1 MKIKE
6 VTNPEEQL
14 GLLRV
19 IIDNTWSAI
28 KQQADTQARQK
39 AAQTAPKSK
48 AKSPKALK
56 PAPSAAIPKPLPKPR
71 PLYKTNAQTKAQPMA
86 TQAYKLSHKQAPSNN
101 GTPNTINNKVVSPA
115 DTLKVDKEK
124 DDLINLSYGA
134 LPRKT
139 L

>member
-39 AAQTAPKSK
+39 VAQPPPKSK
-48 AKSPKALK
+48 AKSPKAPK
-56 PAPSAAIPKPLPKPR
+56 PAPYAAMPKPLPKPR
-71 PLYKTNAQTKAQPMA
+71 PLYKVNTQTKVQPMA
-86 TQAYKLSHKQAPSNN
+86 TQAHKFSHKQAPSNN
-101 GTPNTINNKVVSPA
+101 GAPNPVNNKGLSPA
-115 DTLKVDKEK
+115 DTLKADKEK

>member
-14 GLLRV
+14 GLLRI

-28 KQQADTQARQK
+28 KQQADTQARQRV
-39 AAQTAPKSK
+39 AQPAPKSK
-48 AKSPKALK
+48 TKSPKAPK
-56 PAPSAAIPKPLPKPR
+56 PAPYAAMPKQLPKPK
-71 PLYKTNAQTKAQPMA
+71 PLYKTNTQTKAQPVA
-86 TQAYKLSHKQAPSNN
+86 TQAHKLSHKQAPSNN
-101 GTPNTINNKVVSPA
+101 GAPNPVNNKVLSPA

-134 LPRKT
+134 LPRKP

>member
-28 KQQADTQARQK
+28 KQQADTQARHQ
-39 AAQTAPKSK
+39 AAQPTAKPK
-48 AKSPKALK
+48 AKSPKAPK
-56 PAPSAAIPKPLPKPR
+56 PAPYAAMPKQLPKPK
-71 PLYKTNAQTKAQPMA
+71 PLYKTNTQTKAQPMA
-86 TQAYKLSHKQAPSNN
+86 TQALKFSHKQVPSSN
-101 GTPNTINNKVVSPA
+101 GASNPVNNKVLSPA
-115 DTLKVDKEK
+115 DTLKADKEK
-124 DDLINLSYGA
+124 DDLINLAYGA
-134 LPRKT
+134 LPRKP

>member
-39 AAQTAPKSK
+39 AAQSIPKSK
-48 AKSPKALK
+48 AKSPKAPK
-56 PAPSAAIPKPLPKPR
+56 PAPYAAMPKPLPKPR
-71 PLYKTNAQTKAQPMA
+71 PLYKSNTQTKVQPMA
-86 TQAYKLSHKQAPSNN
+86 TQAHKFSHKQAPSSN
-101 GTPNTINNKVVSPA
+101 GAPTPVNNKLLSPA
-115 DTLKVDKEK
+115 DTLKTDKEK
-124 DDLINLSYGA
+124 DEFINLSFGA

>member
-28 KQQADTQARQK
+28 KQHADTQARQK
-39 AAQTAPKSK
+39 AAQSIPKSK
-48 AKSPKALK
+48 AKSPKAPK
-56 PAPSAAIPKPLPKPR
+56 PAPYAAMPKPLPKPR
-71 PLYKTNAQTKAQPMA
+71 PLYKTNAKTKAQPMA
-86 TQAYKLSHKQAPSNN
+86 TQAQKLSHIQAPSNN
-101 GTPNTINNKVVSPA
+101 GTPNTINNKVGSPV
-115 DTLKVDKEK
+115 DTLKADKDK
-124 DDLINLSYGA
+124 DDLISLSYGA

-139 L
+139 P

>member
-39 AAQTAPKSK
+39 VAQPAPKSK
-48 AKSPKALK
+48 AKSPKSPK
-56 PAPSAAIPKPLPKPR
+56 PVPYAAMPKPLPKPK
-71 PLYKTNAQTKAQPMA
+71 PLYTTYTQTKAQPVA
-86 TQAYKLSHKQAPSNN
+86 TQAHKFSHKQAPSNN
-101 GTPNTINNKVVSPA
+101 GAPNPVNNKGLSPA
-115 DTLKVDKEK
+115 DTLKADKEK